1 MTRSFHEEGT
11 MPRDLFGDVVRPAR
25 GIGSRKWYTLPLSL
39 LLHTVV
45 LTVVIVV
52 PLMATGVLPMPT
64 RGAIEWTEI
73 MPAVPA
79 AIPVAPQPRAATTP
93 TLADVNPNIAPID
106 APDGVQEETGLV
118 PAEPT
123 SAGVEGGLPV
133 ALEGGGAA
141 SLAVIEPPPP
151 PAVPAPI
158 KVSSGIR
165 PPTKVRDVSPV
176 YPEIA
181 QRARVEG
188 IVILEATIGIDGR
201 VTNARVL
208 RSIPLL
214 DQPALDAVRQW
225 TFTPTLLNGTPV
237 SVIMTVTV
245 TFALK

>member
-1 MTRSFHEEGT
+1 
-11 MPRDLFGDVVRPAR
+11 
-25 GIGSRKWYTLPLSL
+25 
-39 LLHTVV
+39 
-45 LTVVIVV
+45 
-52 PLMATGVLPMPT
+52 LPMPM

-79 AIPVAPQPRAATTP
+79 ALPVAPQPRAATTP
-93 TLADVNPNIAPID
+93 TLADVNPNIAPVV
-106 APDGVQEETGLV
+106 APDGVQQETGLV

-151 PAVPAPI
+151 PAPVPP
-158 KVSSGIR
+158 VRLHSGIK
-165 PPTKVRDVSPV
+165 PPAKIRDVSPV

-188 IVILEATIGIDGR
+188 IVILEAVIGVDGR
-201 VTNARVL
+201 VTEARVL

-225 TFTPTLLNGTPV
+225 TFTSALLNGVPV
-237 SVIMTVTV
+237 PVIMTVTV
-245 TFALK
+245 TFTLK

>member
-1 MTRSFHEEGT
+1 
-11 MPRDLFGDVVRPAR
+11 
-25 GIGSRKWYTLPLSL
+25 
-39 LLHTVV
+39 
-45 LTVVIVV
+45 
-52 PLMATGVLPMPT
+52 
-64 RGAIEWTEI
+64 
-73 MPAVPA
+73 
-79 AIPVAPQPRAATTP
+79 
-93 TLADVNPNIAPID
+93 
-106 APDGVQEETGLV
+106 VQEETGLV

-133 ALEGGGAA
+133 AIEGGGAA

-151 PAVPAPI
+151 PVAPAPI
-158 KVSSGIR
+158 RVSSGIK
-165 PPTKVRDVSPV
+165 PPTKVHDVSPI

-181 QRARVEG
+181 QRARVQG

-237 SVIMTVTV
+237 PVIMTVTV
-245 TFALK
+245 TFNLKQE

>member
-1 MTRSFHEEGT
+1 
-11 MPRDLFGDVVRPAR
+11 MPRDLFGDVVRPAQ
-25 GIGSRKWYTLPLSL
+25 GIGSRKWYTLPLSFL
-39 LLHTVV
+39 IHTVV
-45 LTVVIVV
+45 LAVVIVV
-52 PLMATGVLPMPT
+52 PLMAAGVLPMPA
-64 RGAIEWTEI
+64 RSGIEWTEV
-73 MPAVPA
+73 MPVVPA
-79 AIPVAPQPRAATTP
+79 AIPVAPQPRPATTP
-93 TLADVNPNIAPID
+93 ILADSNPNIAPVV

-133 ALEGGGAA
+133 AIEGGGAA

-151 PAVPAPI
+151 PVAPAPI
-158 KVSSGIR
+158 RVSSGIK
-165 PPTKVRDVSPV
+165 PPTKVHDVSPI

-181 QRARVEG
+181 QRARVQG

-237 SVIMTVTV
+237 PVIMTVTV
-245 TFALK
+245 TFNLKQE